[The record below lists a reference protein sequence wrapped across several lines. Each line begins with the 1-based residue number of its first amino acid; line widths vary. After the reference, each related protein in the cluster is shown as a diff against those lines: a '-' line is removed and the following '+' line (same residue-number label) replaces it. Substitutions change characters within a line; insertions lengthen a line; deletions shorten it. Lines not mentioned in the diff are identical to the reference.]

1 MDSPIET
8 TGLCPFCRT
17 AVDSDASKCPNCQ
30 SVIGEYIICPD
41 CRESA
46 SSQASVCRHC
56 GHRFEADPAGAQAA
70 RDEILCQVWADCMGA
85 MITEPSLTALFF
97 PPVLTVTA
105 AEVRIQKWSFW
116 GLRTY
121 RQRLSTERIASV
133 RFLKGIFWGGIVIE
147 TYGGSSAD
155 LVITGLRKNEA
166 QDTAELLEK
175 LAAKSFKK

>member
-1 MDSPIET
+1 
-8 TGLCPFCRT
+8 
-17 AVDSDASKCPNCQ
+17 
-30 SVIGEYIICPD
+30 
-41 CRESA
+41 
-46 SSQASVCRHC
+46 
-56 GHRFEADPAGAQAA
+56 
-70 RDEILCQVWADCMGA
+70 MGA

-97 PPVLTVTA
+97 PPVLTVTG

-121 RQRLSTERIASV
+121 RQSLSTERIASV

-166 QDTAELLEK
+166 QDTADLLEK